1 MTAALAAAPRLI
13 LLWMVFMVPLAVL
26 TAGNDYVFQPK
37 TAVAMGG
44 VLLAWAALGQ
54 GGRWRTLRG
63 EPVLVPL
70 SAFVIASFLP
80 VLGAVNQPQSFRLAM
95 EQAGW
100 AGLALA
106 ALLVSP
112 SRLALSAACAF
123 TVAVQLVVAILQ
135 LTGNYV
141 VGHGE
146 IFGAGRIY
154 ATLGNPSFFGVYLA
168 PVAVFLA
175 VGFAGDIYRRR
186 YRMAGWQGLALAS
199 ALFLLYRAAVIDAW
213 AGLAI
218 GGGWGGFSAGGNKKR
233 TRPRERGRGLALWG
247 WSRSEWRNPAPR
259 GRAVG
264 GFHRPGHFHYRG
276 LDGGDGF
283 IAEAA

>member
-1 MTAALAAAPRLI
+1 
-13 LLWMVFMVPLAVL
+13 MVFMVPLAVL

-44 VLLAWAALGQ
+44 VLMVWAVLGQ
-54 GGRWRTLRG
+54 GGRWRTLVR

-70 SAFVIASFLP
+70 SAFVAFSFLP
-80 VLGAVNQPQSFRLAM
+80 VMGAVNLSQSFRLAM

-106 ALLVSP
+106 VLLVAP
-112 SRLALSAACAF
+112 SRIAVSAACAF
-123 TVAVQLVVAILQ
+123 TVAVQLVVGLMQ

-168 PVAVFLA
+168 PIAVFLA
-175 VGFAGDIYRRR
+175 VGFAGDLHRR
-186 YRMAGWQGLALAS
+186 AG
-199 ALFLLYRAAVIDAW
+199 AA
-213 AGLAI
+213 AGT
-218 GGGWGGFSAGGNKKR
+218 GGA
-233 TRPRERGRGLALWG
+233 
-247 WSRSEWRNPAPR
+247 
-259 GRAVG
+259 RAVQ
-264 GFHRPGHFHYRG
+264 GH
-276 LDGGDGF
+276 
-283 IAEAA
+283 